1 LTAYLIARNT
11 FREAARDRMLVAAL
25 GAGAALLA
33 ATQLLSPL
41 ALGEGLR
48 LTVDLGLTGI
58 TFIGLTLIL
67 LVGTSMVAKEI
78 DKRTIYNLLARP
90 VSRRSYLV
98 GKWAGLSATLWI
110 MAVAMGLALSF
121 LLVLRGHAQQV
132 PSVLQAVYLA
142 GLELTVVTAIAVLFS
157 AISTPVLSALYTLAL
172 FLVGQWSYD
181 LRGFA
186 AKFPPAIAGAC
197 DLTASVV
204 PNLPVF
210 NMRTLAADGV
220 TASGIHIAIATAYA
234 CVYCAGALA
243 LATAALETRDF
254 K

>member
-1 LTAYLIARNT
+1 MTAYLIARNT

>member
-1 LTAYLIARNT
+1 MNAVLIARNT
-11 FREAARDRMLVAAL
+11 FREAARDRMLVASL

-33 ATQLLSPL
+33 ATQLLAPL

-48 LTVDLGLTGI
+48 LTVDLGLSGI
-58 TFIGLTLIL
+58 TFIGLALVL

-78 DKRTIYNLLARP
+78 DKRTIFNLLSRP
-90 VSRRSYLV
+90 VSRRSYLI
-98 GKWAGLSATLWI
+98 GKWAGLSGTLWV
-110 MAVAMGLALSF
+110 MTLGMGLALV
-121 LLVLRGHAQQV
+121 LLLITRGSAAHV

-157 AISTPVLSALYTLAL
+157 AVSTPALSALYTIGL

-181 LRGFA
+181 LREFA
-186 AKFPPAIAGAC
+186 ARFPAGARVLC
-197 DLTASVV
+197 ETLAALA

-210 NMRTLAADGV
+210 NIRTLAADGTV
-220 TASGIHIAIATAYA
+220 APALHILIATVYA
-234 CVYCAGALA
+234 AVYCAGALA